1 MPELKHLSSRQV
13 TTALLLAAG
22 TGSRLHPLTNSAP
35 KCLTE
40 LNGKTLIERLVH
52 ALQSNGIQRLV
63 VVVGYLESQ
72 IIHYLDQMEHDLE
85 IEYITNSKFQTTNN
99 IYSLWLAREKINEP
113 FLLVECDLVFDPELL
128 LPLMTPDRIAVSH
141 RLPWMNGSMAS
152 VGPTFRVTG
161 IHGSDHYPSG
171 EVIFKTVNIYSFS
184 LPTWRR
190 ITARLERHINAGQLS
205 GYYETV
211 LTELIA
217 ESGVSLEAVFFDE
230 DQWYEV
236 DTLPDLQ
243 AAEKMFPRQR
253 VHPAKV
259 NALARASTR
268 HISTT
273 DNAFVS

>member
-152 VGPTFRVTG
+152 VGPTSRVTG
-161 IHGSDHYPSG
+161 IHGSEPYPSG

-190 ITARLERHINAGQLS
+190 ITARLERHIDAGQLS

-217 ESGVSLEAVFFDE
+217 ESGVSLEAVFFNE

-236 DTLPDLQ
+236 DTLPDLH

-253 VHPAKV
+253 VHPAQV
-259 NALARASTR
+259 NALARASSR